1 MTIGPSRERNK
12 KRSITDNSTYEI
24 YHFIIGKSCVS
35 TVMSNNEKSPAEKSD
50 QIPPD
55 EFTDESKIEEIVL

>member
-1 MTIGPSRERNK
+1 
-12 KRSITDNSTYEI
+12 
-24 YHFIIGKSCVS
+24 
-35 TVMSNNEKSPAEKSD
+35 MSNNEKSPAEKSD